1 MFTGLIREFGEV
13 QTYGNKTLC
22 VKAEHRA
29 KIGDSIAINGACL
42 TVVKVMES
50 GFCVE
55 LSEESESV
63 IATENLN
70 GKVHVEPAMQLS
82 DRVEGHLVQ
91 GHVDAIGTLEG
102 IEKKP
107 GSTDF
112 FIHVPEN
119 TLELIVPKGSVAVDG
134 VSLTVNDVLRET
146 FRLTI
151 IPHTFENTLFGDYK
165 TGRRLNIET
174 DILARTIRHF
184 MQKPQAR
191 SWDTIDKF
199 MALY

>member
-13 QTYGNKTLC
+13 SAYQNKTLC
-22 VKAEHRA
+22 VKASHPA
-29 KIGDSIAINGACL
+29 KLGDSIAINGACL
-42 TVVKVMES
+42 TVVKVMGD

-70 GKVHVEPAMQLS
+70 GKVHIEPAMQLS

-91 GHVDAIGTLEG
+91 GHVDAIGVLEG
-102 IEKKP
+102 IEKKS

-112 FIHVPEN
+112 FIQVPEE
-119 TLELIVPKGSVAVDG
+119 TLGLIVPKGSVAVDG
-134 VSLTVNDVLRET
+134 VSLTVNDVLKET

-151 IPHTFENTLFGDYK
+151 IPHTFDNTLFGGYK
-165 TGRRLNIET
+165 VGRRLNIET

-184 MQKPQAR
+184 MQKPQAKN
-191 SWDTIDKF
+191 WDTIDKF